1 MYVIFLYTY
10 GPEFDMVN
18 FMLWSYVAAQRGE
31 SSKPPPVA
39 AQGDCIRSTLKAS
52 YLAETSDQTS

>member
-52 YLAETSDQTS
+52 YLAETS